1 MKHPVMIFI
10 AAVIIFIA
18 QLLLWGGIIAVQAP
32 AAQEELASTL
42 KLEMPQKVIPVIL
55 SYYPDLN
62 SMSYESAIGY
72 CEYKDVL
79 NMNIEAE
86 GITDEYVCE
95 IIDEGIVSNTEE
107 LREYLSR
114 KVVAQKVDDYF
125 GEYKSGASQFQ
136 LGGGVLILLFGILI
150 VLAFAILFFGTKTF
164 PKCIFWFS
172 SINAACSFGMMV
184 LSVVCFLI
192 VPGAVVGSAYSS
204 VEPGFEKD
212 VLSLMDYAIEQSV
225 EGLFIE
231 PAFLFGGL
239 AFFFSLAAVLFY
251 LMGMVGKNS
260 KN

>member
-1 MKHPVMIFI
+1 MKHPVMVFI
-10 AAVIIFIA
+10 AAVVILIA
-18 QLLLWGGIIAVQAP
+18 QLVAWGGIVAVQAP

-55 SYYPDLN
+55 SYYPELN
-62 SMSYESAIGY
+62 SMSYESATGY
-72 CEYKDVL
+72 CEYKDAI
-79 NMNIEAE
+79 NMSIEAE

-125 GEYKSGASQFQ
+125 GEYSSTASQLQ
-136 LGGGVLILLFGILI
+136 LFGGALLLLFGIMMVI
-150 VLAFAILFFGTKTF
+150 GFGVLFFGTKTF

-172 SINAACSFGMMV
+172 SFSALGCFVMMC
-184 LSVVCFLI
+184 LSVVCFLV
-192 VPGAVVGSAYSS
+192 VPGAVVESAAAS
-204 VEPGFEKD
+204 VEPGFESD
-212 VLSLMDYAIEQSV
+212 VLSLMDHTIKQSV